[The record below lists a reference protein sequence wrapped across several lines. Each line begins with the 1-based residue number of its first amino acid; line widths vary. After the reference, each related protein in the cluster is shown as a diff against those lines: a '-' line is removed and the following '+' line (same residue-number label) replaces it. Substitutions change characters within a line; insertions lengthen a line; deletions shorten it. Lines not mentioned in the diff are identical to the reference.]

1 MTKVHD
7 LHHTNANY
15 ETINYFYIREKN
27 DRNGNPRYRVFIIDP
42 DGAVY
47 ETVFKCYES
56 QIESR
61 LHRFIEDGEKKLYI
75 GRYIGRDQHN
85 RPIFKIIR
93 RL

>member
-1 MTKVHD
+1 MTKIHD

-61 LHRFIEDGEKKLYI
+61 LHRFIEDGEKNCI
-75 GRYIGRDQHN
+75 
-85 RPIFKIIR
+85 
-93 RL
+93 